1 MKNILKILFIS
12 VMIFYTNLFAVN
24 TAANNLEKNILQLEW
39 KHQFEFAGFYAALE
53 KGYYKD
59 IGIDLEIK
67 EFEESINISEDVINK
82 KRRLHFC

>member
-82 KRRLHFC
+82 KATYGI